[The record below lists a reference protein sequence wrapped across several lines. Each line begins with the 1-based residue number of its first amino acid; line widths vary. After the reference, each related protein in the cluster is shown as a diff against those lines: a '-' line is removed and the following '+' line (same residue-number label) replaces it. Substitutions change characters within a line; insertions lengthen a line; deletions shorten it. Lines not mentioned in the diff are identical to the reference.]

1 MNYKKNN
8 KGVTLV
14 SLVVTVVI
22 LMLLAGVIITLNS
35 KNSGVLDIANQK
47 KEETELMSVKEEI
60 KSFLTEN
67 SPSNYEELVDA
78 LKNYGTIEN
87 EDDPE
92 NATITTNKGN
102 YKILVKE
109 IWNVRTLDTGLKVGD
124 LVNYNPEGATYKIS
138 GEYSGT
144 GTDETV
150 TLPANSQIVWKIISI
165 SKETG
170 KVSLIPINLNNM
182 SVTLK
187 GADGYNNAVKILNDL
202 CNTLFSDSLKKVD
215 ARNINIEDIEKIIS
229 NEEELK
235 GSTYSTEKVYQSA
248 KYPNI
253 ATEKISNSKQEQY
266 FKGKS
271 DATEL
276 KTVNT
281 YYSGKVIFNSSEY
294 ENLFVNGTY
303 WVSSRAINNSDNAEF
318 YVRTIENITEGT
330 TLKGAKLFDSNNLES
345 QATYSILPVISV
357 DKDRIIKEDVTKD
370 GNYSIKGIN

>member
-1 MNYKKNN
+1 M
-8 KGVTLV
+8 
-14 SLVVTVVI
+14 
-22 LMLLAGVIITLNS
+22 
-35 KNSGVLDIANQK
+35 
-47 KEETELMSVKEEI
+47 
-60 KSFLTEN
+60 
-67 SPSNYEELVDA
+67 
-78 LKNYGTIEN
+78 
-87 EDDPE
+87 
-92 NATITTNKGN
+92 
-102 YKILVKE
+102 
-109 IWNVRTLDTGLKVGD
+109 
-124 LVNYNPEGATYKIS
+124 
-138 GEYSGT
+138 
-144 GTDETV
+144 
-150 TLPANSQIVWKIISI
+150 
-165 SKETG
+165 
-170 KVSLIPINLNNM
+170 
-182 SVTLK
+182 
-187 GADGYNNAVKILNDL
+187 

-235 GSTYSTEKVYQSA
+235 GSAYSTEKVYQSA

-253 ATEKISNSKQEQY
+253 ATEQISNSKQEQY

-345 QATYSILPVISV
+345 QATYSVLPVISV